1 MTKKEARYIA
11 LSLSW
16 QCLQQM
22 LDTGQWDLT
31 PDLDSFYK
39 EEDIEKIETEISKI
53 IQQLFDKSIKL
64 ES

>member
-22 LDTGQWDLT
+22 LDAGQ
-31 PDLDSFYK
+31 LDNFYK
-39 EEDIEKIETEISKI
+39 EENIEKIETEIGKI